1 MKAKK
6 NKFNIDSI
14 YSQISTL
21 PYIKGRKKI
30 LEILVMYY
38 WQKDISPVDGE
49 LYEDYMKQACDSI

>member
-1 MKAKK
+1 MEAKK
-6 NKFNIDSI
+6 NKLNIDNI

-30 LEILVMYY
+30 LEISVMYY
-38 WQKDISPVDGE
+38 WQKSISPVSDE